1 VRLLSVRVGG
11 VLALI
16 GLYLVHPVLGVV
28 ALAASFTYTV
38 MRQRAEQ
45 PDEQDSL
52 VSLNLS
58 L

>member
-1 VRLLSVRVGG
+1 VRVGG
-11 VLALI
+11 VLALL
-16 GLYLVHPVLGVV
+16 GLYIVHPVLGVV
-28 ALAASFTYTV
+28 ALAAGFTYTV

-45 PDEQDSL
+45 PDEQESL